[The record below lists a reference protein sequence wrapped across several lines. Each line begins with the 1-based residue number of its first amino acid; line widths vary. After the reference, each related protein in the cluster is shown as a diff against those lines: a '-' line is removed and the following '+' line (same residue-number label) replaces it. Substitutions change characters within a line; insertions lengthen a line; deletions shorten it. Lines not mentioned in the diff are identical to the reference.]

1 MDRNEGGSTYGRC
14 WIDDRCLRTQGACRQ
29 RRRHKTLTR
38 HRLKNT
44 EARRADTDS
53 PKELSELAADVM
65 STIGLSGPRDRVA
78 GMPGV
83 SDAVIAPAAC

>member
-1 MDRNEGGSTYGRC
+1 MPAHTGRMQAK
-14 WIDDRCLRTQGACRQ
+14 TQTQ
-29 RRRHKTLTR
+29 TLTR
-38 HRLKNT
+38 HRLKIT

>member
-1 MDRNEGGSTYGRC
+1 MEDAGQMT
-14 WIDDRCLRTQGACRQ
+14 GACAHRA
-29 RRRHKTLTR
+29 HAGKDADKKTLTR
-38 HRLKNT
+38 HRLKIT